1 MEWMSLL
8 LGLLAGVI
16 AGALAMAFWH
26 RGRGLEMLK
35 HVQQER
41 ETERQELGR
50 QVADRDQRMMALNKD
65 LNALNNSLGQER
77 QRNQDLE
84 EKLVTQRAE
93 IEALNERMTV
103 QFKQIADAV
112 VEEKGKQLADRQEDK
127 LKLLLDPFKER
138 IVEFQKQVNEA
149 YDKEGRERFALKKEI
164 GELVKQNQQLSQD
177 ADNLTKALKG
187 DRQSQ
192 GAWGEMILDKLLED
206 AGLVKGQ
213 EYTMQE
219 STTQADGTRLRPDAV
234 IHLPENKHLVIDSKV
249 SLVHYEQYCSAT
261 DDTERQR
268 LLRQHVESMRT
279 HAKGLSEKNY
289 PKLYGLA
296 SVDFVLM
303 FVPIEPA
310 FLLALR
316 ERPGIFQEAYDRQV
330 VMVTHS
336 TLMATLRTVHGL
348 WRNEQVR
355 QNHMEIADRAG
366 KLYEKFVGFTEDLG
380 RIGKSVNDAR
390 DNYEKALGKLAEG
403 PGNLVRQVEMIKE
416 LGAKT
421 GKSLH
426 PKLLERAKEQHQDT

>member
-16 AGALAMAFWH
+16 AGALAMAYWH

-50 QVADRDQRMMALNKD
+50 QVADRDQRMLALNKD

-206 AGLVKGQ
+206 SGLVKGQ

-289 PKLYGLA
+289 PKLHGLA

-355 QNHMEIADRAG
+355 RNHMEIADRAG

>member
-1 MEWMSLL
+1 MSLL

-16 AGALAMAFWH
+16 AGALAMAYWH

-35 HVQQER
+35 HMQQER

-206 AGLVKGQ
+206 SGLVKGQ

-289 PKLYGLA
+289 PKLHGLA

-355 QNHMEIADRAG
+355 RNHMEIADRAG

>member
-1 MEWMSLL
+1 MSLL

-16 AGALAMAFWH
+16 AGALAMAYWH

-35 HVQQER
+35 HMQQER

-50 QVADRDQRMMALNKD
+50 QVADRDQRMLALNKD

-206 AGLVKGQ
+206 SGLVKGQ

-289 PKLYGLA
+289 PKLHGLA

-355 QNHMEIADRAG
+355 RNHMEIADRAG

>member
-16 AGALAMAFWH
+16 AGALAMAYWH

-35 HVQQER
+35 HMQQER

-206 AGLVKGQ
+206 SGLVKGQ

-289 PKLYGLA
+289 PKLHGLA

-355 QNHMEIADRAG
+355 RNHMEIADRAG

>member
-16 AGALAMAFWH
+16 AGALAMAYWH

-50 QVADRDQRMMALNKD
+50 QVADRDQRMLALNKD

-206 AGLVKGQ
+206 SGLVKGQ

-289 PKLYGLA
+289 PKLHGLA

-355 QNHMEIADRAG
+355 RNHMEIADRAG

-426 PKLLERAKEQHQDT
+426 PKLLERAKEQHQGT